1 MISNKI
7 LVEFQKPDGTWVNA
21 SEYRLD
27 RDPVKLKRG
36 RAPREKTTSP
46 AEAEFT
52 LKNPGGVFSLRN
64 PLSPL
69 YGQLKRNTPVRISL
83 GQGAYGMVTSGV
95 DQSAGRASTPDSAAV
110 SITGDQDIRLDL
122 ELLTGA
128 QSGVTSSWTV
138 GNHDLA
144 SKFND
149 DNAARS
155 WTLINIGGK
164 LRYTWFALGTTASA
178 RFAESVALGGTAAG
192 RRALRITHDVD
203 NGAAGTTVTFYTA
216 PTLAGPWTQLGTP
229 VVSAG
234 TTAVFDGTA
243 PLRVGGP
250 PVNTV
255 YTYAEPPSATY
266 YGFEIRSGIGGTV
279 RASCDFTAL
288 PLDPSGISSSAF
300 TDAQGNSWSFNGGV
314 TAARIWWGNLFVRFF
329 GETASLPPRWN
340 PRHTDKSVHITANG
354 VLRRYQQGKSPA
366 STALRDFVLK
376 DQQALLSYFPLDGGE
391 GTQYS
396 RNIANTGKYQY
407 NFYNEPL
414 PDKPIFKYGVDMG
427 AAWIGSGMELERTNT
442 TGWMRGDTVSWDSNV
457 AFDFV
462 WQSSSLGELS
472 ISLRDYNAALWTL
485 TLNDISDSG
494 LGQVSYTDPSS
505 GPIGFA
511 TFAVPE
517 INDTALHIGRLQIT
531 NNGANTDYAV
541 YVDGTLRKSGTQPS
555 VNTYGSAYF
564 TIQYAHA
571 NTGQV
576 AVNLAHL
583 VTWANV
589 SAAAIPSAASV
600 ADAALG
606 YTGEAAGRRIERVC
620 DDVGIP
626 ISFVG
631 DPDDTTLMGVQF
643 SESRIA
649 QIRDAESTDFGIL
662 YEPRTSNGLAYRT
675 RESMYNLT
683 PAVVLNYAAKV
694 VTPPFEPIDD
704 DEATKND
711 VTATRRD
718 GGSYRITKTT
728 GPLAA
733 TDPPIGIGQYDDE
746 VTVNVETD
754 AQLPAVAAW
763 QLNWG
768 TLNAA
773 RYESVVVNMGA
784 LKQMVGQV
792 AADALIAQIVAAD
805 VGDRLQVQNVDAAD
819 IPDDIDLQLLGYTET
834 ITNKTW
840 EWAANCGPYDLFK
853 VAKFGTDRY
862 DADGSIL
869 TAAVTSSATSFQVTQ
884 AGTSIWTRTAFP
896 FDVNIGGERMTV
908 TNCTSATSPQT
919 FTVTRG
925 VNGIAKA
932 HTAGE
937 AVRLWDTP
945 RFAL

>member
-7 LVEFQKPDGTWVNA
+7 LVEFQQPSGAWIGV
-21 SEYRLD
+21 SQYRLN

-52 LKNPGGVFSLRN
+52 LNNPGGIFSLRN
-64 PLSPL
+64 PTSPL
-69 YGQLKRNTPVRISL
+69 YGLLKRNTPVRISL
-83 GQGAYGMVTSGV
+83 GVDSYGMVATGN
-95 DQSAGRASTPDSAAV
+95 GRAECNDSAAL
-110 SITGDQDIRLDL
+110 SSAGDLDL
-122 ELLTGA
+122 RVDLQPQEGA
-128 QSGVTSSWTV
+128 SWSTASFDV
-138 GNHDLA
+138 A
-144 SKFND
+144 SKWDFTVN
-149 DNAARS
+149 
-155 WTLINIGGK
+155 
-164 LRYTWFALGTTASA
+164 ALGWSFIIVAGQLRFSWWPTGTEPPAATSKSSTAS
-178 RFAESVALGGTAAG
+178 LTAG
-192 RRALRITHDVD
+192 SDRRTLRVTLDVN
-203 NGAAGTTVTFYTA
+203 NGAAGNTVTFYTG
-216 PTLAGPWTQLGTP
+216 PSVAGPWTQLGAP
-229 VVSAG
+229 VVTAGVTSLFDSTSKLRIGSASQTQAQTHGHTEG
-234 TTAVFDGTA
+234 TF
-243 PLRVGGP
+243 
-250 PVNTV
+250 
-255 YTYAEPPSATY
+255 YAAEL
-266 YGFEIRSGIGGTV
+266 RSGIGGTV
-279 RASCDFTAL
+279 VASPNFEAQEIDAA
-288 PLDPSGISSSAF
+288 PIISSNF
-300 TDAQGNSWSFNGGV
+300 TDAQGNVWSMGG
-314 TAARIWWGNLFVRFF
+314 TTGNARIWWGQVYERFF

-340 PRHTDKSVHITANG
+340 PAHKDKSVHITASG
-354 VLRRYQQGKSPA
+354 VLRRYQQGKSPV
-366 STALRDFVLK
+366 STGLRDFVLA
-376 DQQALLSYFPLDGGE
+376 DQGALLSYFPLSSGE
-391 GTQYS
+391 GTQYE

-414 PDKPIFKYGVDMG
+414 PDKPVFKYGVDMG

-457 AFDFV
+457 AFDFI

-472 ISLRDYNAALWTL
+472 ITLRDYNAALWTL

-517 INDTALHIGRLQIT
+517 INDTDLHIGRLQIT

-541 YVDGTLRKSGTQPS
+541 YVDGTLRKSGTQAG

-583 VTWANV
+583 VTWANA

-600 ADAALG
+600 AAAALG

-620 DDVGIP
+620 NDVGIP

-643 SESRIA
+643 AESRIA

-662 YEPRTSNGLAYRT
+662 YEPRTSNGLVYRT

-683 PAVVLNYAAKV
+683 AAVVLDYSARV

-704 DEATKND
+704 DEATRND

-768 TLNAA
+768 TLDAA
-773 RYESVVVNMGA
+773 RYESVVVNLGA
-784 LKQMVGQV
+784 LKQMVGQS

-805 VGDRLQVQNVDAAD
+805 IGDRLTVQNVDAAD

-834 ITNKTW
+834 LTNKTW

-869 TAAVTSSATSFQVTQ
+869 TAAVTSLATSFQVTQ

-925 VNGIAKA
+925 VNGITKA
-932 HTAGE
+932 HAAGE
-937 AVRLWDTP
+937 SVRLWDTP